1 MHVRYLHRTLRNGLT
16 PPLPT
21 IANTRAE
28 TSLIVSDRELI
39 WCLLEPWKHN
49 AVHCILRSASVT
61 MCLLPRSVSGL
72 RFSRALQG

>member
-1 MHVRYLHRTLRNGLT
+1 MFVIFTGHSAMGL

-28 TSLIVSDRELI
+28 TSMIVSDRELI

-49 AVHCILRSASVT
+49 AVHLHPSFRFRYHVSVASLREWI
-61 MCLLPRSVSGL
+61 
-72 RFSRALQG
+72 AL